1 MVTGIEATGV
11 VLALLPLL
19 VNQLDNYVQGLETLK
34 SFRAKRYLRELES
47 YRTNL
52 GTQKVIF
59 LNTLGLALRDTL
71 VDDKSIIKAWIRNP
85 QEDKWVGRVIHET
98 LQTRLG
104 PSFEPFMRTTGELS
118 NLLED
123 LSNKLGSDQDTRPLG
138 SESESFIKRS
148 VKKFRDIF
156 SKSIYAGLLS
166 RIHTT
171 NTILKTLVD
180 QSFQHHTKDN
190 DKWKLRQPLSV
201 QKSRRKLA
209 LSLYSAILNGD
220 CWNCPCKD
228 RHSIR
233 FVLDISVPD
242 LLGTPHQPSN
252 HTFRMTFTSKRCTTS
267 ADARSCWHEVEAES
281 IEISDPASTYCT
293 CPCPSRAQLT
303 PSDTNKQKAK
313 PSCQLNHSELK
324 ARDPLGSKGETPVPT
339 ISDLCSTIFAVSFHD
354 KQRELLGCIA
364 DKRYRHH
371 MYHVRSIADD
381 LQSHSQS
388 LEELIATSSTFPQPL
403 LQGKYI
409 FSRRDRLIL
418 AVNLA
423 CSVLQ
428 FHGNWLRKYWRAR
441 DIKFMKEKF
450 DPSEHPYVVCDI
462 AGEPS
467 MDENKESSPLIRS
480 EVLFPLG
487 LILVELSLC
496 RNLESLRTLEDADPL
511 EAVANLK
518 TAARYL
524 PVVEME
530 SGLGY
535 GQVVKWCLFGS
546 DTVDTTLEDE
556 IMQEKVFENVVARL
570 VENLWDFSGP
580 QLRKLELTG

>member
-1 MVTGIEATGV
+1 MVTGIEATGL

-34 SFRAKRYLRELES
+34 SFTAKRYLRELES

-59 LNTLGLALRDTL
+59 FNTLGLALKDTL
-71 VDDKSIIKAWIRNP
+71 IDDESIISTWISNP
-85 QEDKWVGRVIHET
+85 QADTWVGRVIHET
-98 LQTRLG
+98 LKTRLG
-104 PSFEPFMRTTGELS
+104 TSFEPFMRTTQELS

-123 LSNKLGSDQDTRPLG
+123 LSNKLGLINRGTLLSLNSQP
-138 SESESFIKRS
+138 ESLIKSS
-148 VKKFRDIF
+148 VKKFRNIF
-156 SKSIYAGLLS
+156 SKSIYADLLS

-180 QSFQHHTKDN
+180 QSIQHHTNDN
-190 DKWKLRQPLSV
+190 KKWRLRPPLSV

-209 LSLYSAILNGD
+209 LSLYSAILNGA

-228 RHSIR
+228 LHSIH
-233 FVLDISVPD
+233 FVLDGKLSA
-242 LLGTPHQPSN
+242 TAREPSN
-252 HTFRMTFTSKRCTTS
+252 HTFRMTFTSKVCTTS
-267 ADARSCWHEVEAES
+267 ADVKDCWHEVEAES
-281 IEISDPASTYCT
+281 IELSDPASKCYIS
-293 CPCPSRAQLT
+293 PRPS
-303 PSDTNKQKAK
+303 
-313 PSCQLNHSELK
+313 
-324 ARDPLGSKGETPVPT
+324 
-339 ISDLCSTIFAVSFHD
+339 LCSTIFAVNFD
-354 KQRELLGCIA
+354 DEQRALLGCIA

-381 LQSHSQS
+381 LKSRSQS
-388 LEELIATSSTFPQPL
+388 LEELIATSSTFPQPP

-423 CSVLQ
+423 CSVMQ

-441 DIKFMKEKF
+441 DIMFIKEKF

-462 AGEPS
+462 ASQPS
-467 MDENKESSPLIRS
+467 MDKNQESSPLIRS

-511 EAVANLK
+511 EAVTNLK

-530 SGLGY
+530 SGLRY

-546 DTVDTTLEDE
+546 DTGNTTLEDE
-556 IMQEKVFENVVARL
+556 MQEEVFQNVVARL
-570 VENLWDFSGP
+570 VENVWDVSGL
-580 QLRKLELTG
+580 Q